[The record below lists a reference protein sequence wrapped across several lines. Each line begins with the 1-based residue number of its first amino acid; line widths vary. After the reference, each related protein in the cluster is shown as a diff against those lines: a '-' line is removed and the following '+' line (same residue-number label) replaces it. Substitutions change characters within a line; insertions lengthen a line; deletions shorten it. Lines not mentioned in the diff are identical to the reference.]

1 MAGTRHLPVAP
12 LAKPA
17 ARHLPLLEEVREID
31 RLERPIYVVWEITLA
46 CDLACHHCA
55 SRAGRAR
62 PDELTTAECLDVVT
76 QMADMGV
83 KEVTLIGGEAYLH
96 DGWTDIIA
104 AVRAHG
110 MLCTMVTGG
119 RGMTAERAAAAKRA
133 GLQSIAVSIDGDEAA
148 HDAQRAMAGS
158 YEAAIAALRTCRAAG
173 IQVAVNT
180 QVNRLSMTKLEHVFE
195 LLLEHGCHG
204 WQIQLTVPAGR
215 AADDPELLL
224 QPYDLL
230 EVFPRLVDIKH
241 KCDEARI
248 KLLLGNNI
256 GYFGPYDYILRDM
269 FPCGHSGNCQ
279 AGRLGMGIEAN
290 GGIKG
295 CPSLP
300 TERWVGGNIRDASLQ
315 DIWERSEP
323 LRYQRERGTADL
335 WGFCRTCYY
344 AEECRGGCTW
354 MASTLLGRPGN
365 NPYCHHRAHELQARG
380 KRERVRRV
388 SAPSGE
394 PFDHAKWEI
403 IEEDEDAVSV

>member
-1 MAGTRHLPVAP
+1 MRRLPIAP
-12 LAKPA
+12 VAKPA
-17 ARHLPLLEEVREID
+17 ARSLPLVGEAREID
-31 RLERPIYVVWEITLA
+31 RIERPIYAVWEITLA

-62 PDELTTAECLDVVT
+62 PDELTVDECLGLVK
-76 QMADMGV
+76 QMAEMGV

-96 DGWTDIIA
+96 EGWTDVIA

-110 MLCTMVTGG
+110 MQCTMVTGG
-119 RGMTAERAAAAKRA
+119 RGMTEERAIAAKRA
-133 GLQSIAVSIDGDEAA
+133 GLQSIAVSIDGNEAS
-148 HDAQRAMAGS
+148 HDAQRAMVGS
-158 YEAAIAALRTCRAAG
+158 YAAALTALRTCREAG

-180 QVNRLSMTKLEHVFE
+180 QVNRLSRNDLDHVFDT
-195 LLLEHGCHG
+195 LVAHHCHG

-215 AADDPELLL
+215 AADDPELVL

-230 EVFPRLVDIKH
+230 EVFPDFVRIKK

-256 GYFGPYDYILRDM
+256 GYFGPYDYIIRDM
-269 FPCGHSGNCQ
+269 YPCGHSGSCQ
-279 AGRLGMGIEAN
+279 AGRLGLGIEAN

-300 TERWVGGNIRDASLQ
+300 TERWVGGNVRDHSLK
-315 DIWERSEP
+315 DIWELSEP
-323 LRYQRERGTADL
+323 LRFQRDQAVEAL

-365 NPYCHHRAHELQARG
+365 NPYCHHRAIEYQQQG

-388 SAPSGE
+388 TAPSGQ
-394 PFDHAKWEI
+394 PFDHATWEI
-403 IEEDEDAVSV
+403 VLEDVADVVSV

>member
-1 MAGTRHLPVAP
+1 MTRHLPIAP

-17 ARHLPLLEEVREID
+17 ARQLPLLDDVREID
-31 RLERPIYVVWEITLA
+31 RHDRPIYAVWEITLA
-46 CDLACHHCA
+46 CDLTCHHCA

-62 PDELTTAECLDVVT
+62 PDELSVHECLALVQ

-96 DGWTDIIA
+96 DGWTEIIA
-104 AVRAHG
+104 AVRERG
-110 MLCTMVTGG
+110 MQCTMVTGG
-119 RGMTAERAAAAKRA
+119 RGMTAERAAKAKRA
-133 GLQSIAVSIDGDEAA
+133 GLQSIAVSIDGNEAA
-148 HDAQRAMAGS
+148 HDQQRGMVGS
-158 YEAAIAALRTCRAAG
+158 YAAALKALRTCRGAG

-180 QVNRLSMTKLEHVFE
+180 QVNRLSVTHLEHVFE
-195 LLLEHGCHG
+195 VLLEHGGHG

-215 AADDPELLL
+215 AADDPNLIL

-230 EVFPRLVDIKH
+230 ELFPDLVTIKK
-241 KCDEARI
+241 KCEQARI

-256 GYFGPYDYILRDM
+256 GYFGPYDHVFRDM
-269 FPCGHSGNCQ
+269 ALCGQSGNCQ
-279 AGRLGMGIEAN
+279 AGRLALGIEAN
-290 GGIKG
+290 GGVKG

-300 TERWVGGNIRDASLQ
+300 SHRWVGGNVREHALK

-323 LRYQRERGTADL
+323 LRFQRDRTVDDL

-354 MASTLLGRPGN
+354 MASTLLGKPGN
-365 NPYCHHRAHELQARG
+365 NPYCHHRAIELQFVG

-388 SAPSGE
+388 SPPSGE

-403 IEEDEDAVSV
+403 VVEDSSLCT

>member
-1 MAGTRHLPVAP
+1 MTGRRLPIAP
-12 LAKPA
+12 RSTPA
-17 ARHLPLLEEVREID
+17 ARHLPLLDDVRAID
-31 RLERPIYVVWEITLA
+31 REERPIYAVWELTLA
-46 CDLACHHCA
+46 CDLACRHCA

-62 PDELTTAECLDVVT
+62 PDELSTDACLELVG
-76 QMADMGV
+76 QMAEMGV

-96 DGWTDIIA
+96 DGWTEVIA

-133 GLQSIAVSIDGDEAA
+133 GLQSIAVSIDGDERS
-148 HDAQRAMAGS
+148 HDDQRDMEGS
-158 YEAAIAALRTCRAAG
+158 YAAAVQALKTCRAAG
-173 IQVAVNT
+173 LQVAVNT
-180 QVNRLSMTKLEHVFE
+180 QVNRVSREHLGHVLD
-195 LLLEHGCHG
+195 LLLDHGCHG

-224 QPYDLL
+224 QPYDLVAL
-230 EVFPRLVDIKH
+230 FPELVDIKRR
-241 KCDEARI
+241 CDDERI

-269 FPCGHSGNCQ
+269 YPCGHSGNCQ
-279 AGRLGMGIEAN
+279 AGRLGLGIEAN

-300 TERWVGGNIRDASLQ
+300 TKRWVGGNIRDASLQ

-323 LRYQRERGTADL
+323 LRFQRDRDGSDL
-335 WGFCRTCYY
+335 WGFCGTCYY
-344 AEECRGGCTW
+344 ARECRGGCTW
-354 MASTLLGRPGN
+354 MASTLFGKPGN
-365 NPYCHHRAHELQARG
+365 NPYCHHRAVELQTAG

-388 SAPSGE
+388 RAPSGE
-394 PFDHAKWEI
+394 PFDHAEWEI
-403 IEEDEDAVSV
+403 VLEPWPEG